1 MTSRLWNI
9 LQSFTAIQQSH
20 FKGIQIL
27 NHRRKKN
34 YIKTGVHKPTMKG
47 NIGKTLEK
55 CFVQNPI
62 KVNGWSL
69 KLQARLSSLK
79 FDTKQKK
86 AHDKKGD
93 HTIHIHSK
101 LYNLSL

>member
-55 CFVQNPI
+55 NALFKI
-62 KVNGWSL
+62 LL
-69 KLQARLSSLK
+69 KLMV
-79 FDTKQKK
+79 
-86 AHDKKGD
+86 GV
-93 HTIHIHSK
+93 
-101 LYNLSL
+101 